1 METFGAPKAL
11 VANPDFAAQRRRS
24 LVGLTDEMLD
34 APLRRLIRKL
44 NGLPYCF
51 TLQCCY
57 GHFVHAGQSDPH
69 NLAPLSTA
77 AGLSRV
83 TYRIAYVA
91 LCLDASIQGKQL
103 LETLKG
109 LPRLDPS
116 NIQFGS
122 AAWFWRQQV
131 NTYALQVEPERFK
144 FQDQAVLDGPEALK
158 IERLRTL
165 FFERFMDAV
174 EKFSPKDGE

>member
-24 LVGLTDEMLD
+24 LAGLTDGMLD
-34 APLRRLIRKL
+34 APIRGLIRRL
-44 NGLPYCF
+44 NGLPHCF

-57 GHFVHAGQSDPH
+57 GHFVHAAQSDPH
-69 NLAPLSTA
+69 SLAPLSTA

-91 LCLDASIQGKQL
+91 LCLDATAQGEQL
-103 LETLKG
+103 LETLKR
-109 LPRLDPS
+109 LPRLDPD

-122 AAWFWRQQV
+122 AEWFWQQQV

-144 FQDQAVLDGPEALK
+144 FQDQAVLEGPEALK

-165 FFERFMDAV
+165 FFERFKDAV
-174 EKFSPKDGE
+174 ENLSPSLSS

>member
-1 METFGAPKAL
+1 MESYTAAKTL
-11 VANPDFAAQRRRS
+11 VANPRFAAQRLRS
-24 LVGLTDEMLD
+24 LAGLTECMLD
-34 APLRRLIRKL
+34 APIRKLIRKL

-77 AGLSRV
+77 AAGLSRV

-91 LCLDASIQGKQL
+91 LCLDNTAEGIRL
-103 LETLKG
+103 LETLKR
-109 LPRLDPS
+109 LPRLDPD

-122 AAWFWRQQV
+122 AQWFWEQQV
-131 NTYALQVEPERFK
+131 NTYVLQVEPERFK
-144 FQDQAVLDGPEALK
+144 FMDQAVLDGPVALT
-158 IERLRTL
+158 IERLRTR
-165 FFERFMDAV
+165 FFERFMAAL
-174 EKFSPKDGE
+174 EAL